1 MEINIL
7 ILMALGSLTNPDQYN
22 EAYVQSHGAAISKA
36 TCIYSNH
43 QYVVEEGGVVIVDG
57 VNP

>member
-1 MEINIL
+1 
-7 ILMALGSLTNPDQYN
+7 MALGSLTNPDQYN
-22 EAYVQSHGAAISKA
+22 EAYIQSHSASISKA
-36 TCIYSNH
+36 TSIYSNH